1 MVSLVSTPSPCTR
14 LSSLLFW
21 RSTAQAWCVRAVCVC
36 VCACV
41 RARMTAV
48 IHTVPSD
55 GKKVHQ
61 SSLSLSLHVPIVY
74 LRYLLR
80 CESQESTLT
89 YLGSNKRL
97 GDSDLWYCTYLMLA
111 YVALHSPTKQQCMC
125 LCRGR

>member
-21 RSTAQAWCVRAVCVC
+21 RSTAQAWCVRACVCVC
-36 VCACV
+36 VRACEDDGGN
-41 RARMTAV
+41 
-48 IHTVPSD
+48 SYSSE

-61 SSLSLSLHVPIVY
+61 SSLSLSLSLHVPIVY